1 MTESNLNKNFLTPHD
16 IAVALDRSENYA
28 YKLIKQLNEELE
40 AQGYIVIRA
49 RVPRSYFE
57 KRVGVFFGGDT
68 ESR

>member
-1 MTESNLNKNFLTPHD
+1 MRESDLNGNFLTPRD

-40 AQGYIVIRA
+40 AQGYITIRA

-57 KRVGVFFGGDT
+57 KRVGVFFGGDGK
-68 ESR
+68 